1 MMTRS
6 SQTTLESA
14 DPLGEEATLLLHA
27 MRAEALSR
35 YRDVV
40 EALGAPPTNE
50 PLGPRCAVLIARL
63 QGRVVGCAA
72 LRLMEEEVAEITPV
86 IIPTCRVSA

>member
-27 MRAEALSR
+27 MRAAALSR

-86 IIPTCRVSA
+86 IIPTCRASA